1 MELIVKRADQ
11 ILPLSLTLGNF
22 VKALLDICREVV
34 VDDTGEVFHQEVGH
48 DHSHIRRHE
57 PSAIAA
63 IALLL
68 LVRLDRC
75 ISSAVLP
82 AEV

>member
-22 VKALLDICREVV
+22 VKVLLDVCRKVV
-34 VDDTGEVFHQEVGH
+34 VNDAGEVFHQEVGH
-48 DHSHIRRHE
+48 DDPHIGGYE
-57 PSAIAA
+57 PSSIATV
-63 IALLL
+63 ALLL
-68 LVRLDRC
+68 FVRLDRC